1 MVLQVAYRSFSC
13 FSQAAMAL
21 GAFHQSKRR
30 GVRAATFYKV
40 AYTLSEKQARLTVG
54 PSSSSTQAGHSSEWP
69 GPKSSTIATSA
80 KALAMLYTDVPGCG
94 DLASNL
100 EQALHWMR
108 IAAATNADPNAW
120 LLLGDLCASHTSD
133 EHGGDRNHNGKDIPI
148 SSEEFADED
157 DISCKDAGLDTA
169 KRQDDMCNAVEAWTQ
184 GAVAGNISCILRLAD
199 LFTRERKIE
208 AAAAQLERGVSL
220 GDPTC
225 VKKLAVLHS
234 SLLAQAVDE
243 GRVLASSIRLK
254 RKLST
259 CDSDDGFNNK
269 PGKGGSD
276 RHSCSPDIDSDP
288 SGDSTNPWSAHE
300 IVRKYLK
307 SNTLAAVE
315 FHDPFSLQSLAAT
328 KSTGLSLPPQKYDS
342 QTQSLLEAQAT
353 SLQLVSENHA
363 ASVALCLRAVDAG
376 AEPNILREAARLLYT
391 GSPSLPRNRPLAVHT
406 LAAAARAGGGM
417 LVHAGDLALQ
427 AAAAKTHTSTAAD
440 DADVVDESVAFELYQ
455 EAAGRGI
462 VAWFI
467 MDENFIKRLA
477 IGCDKSTKLAFD
489 TYEEGYRKL
498 LSDGI
503 KNEPDALQIVERLA
517 FCLLT
522 GEGCMRDNER
532 AENDDLV
539 RYQSPGSPECKD
551 TLNVF
556 HTEFECH
563 RFSEIT
569 AIPSGKGFAKLLAS
583 ADAHLS
589 NGSTLMADSYDR
601 STIIELARW
610 LLCFCIRIELEN
622 ELSVAALEGL
632 PKYSDFL
639 ELVGNI
645 ESLSKREISQLHG
658 LHYFFSTLKPPKS
671 GVPRRSGFSELFNTA
686 LPEPMD
692 LIKVI
697 SIRQCN
703 GFGIWDRERE
713 CLGHAVYP
721 AASFFNHSCDK
732 NLEREILMK
741 TVSNKS
747 SKSGSEYSSK
757 VEECNVQLRETS
769 IRKALDLQADVVIR
783 AKKNIKKG
791 EIVTLSYVDP
801 SWNRENRQ
809 QYLKDVYY
817 FDCLCVRC
825 ENEK

>member
-1 MVLQVAYRSFSC
+1 
-13 FSQAAMAL
+13 MAL

-80 KALAMLYTDVPGCG
+80 KALAVLYTDGCG

-184 GAVAGNISCILRLAD
+184 GADAGNISCILRLAD

-269 PGKGGSD
+269 PGKGGSG

-455 EAAGRGI
+455 EAAGRGEI
-462 VAWFI
+462 AAFAKLG
-467 MDENFIKRLA
+467 DCYRLA

-532 AENDDLV
+532 AE
-539 RYQSPGSPECKD
+539 
-551 TLNVF
+551 
-556 HTEFECH
+556 
-563 RFSEIT
+563 
-569 AIPSGKGFAKLLAS
+569 
-583 ADAHLS
+583 
-589 NGSTLMADSYDR
+589 
-601 STIIELARW
+601 EL
-610 LLCFCIRIELEN
+610 I
-622 ELSVAALEGL
+622 
-632 PKYSDFL
+632 
-639 ELVGNI
+639 
-645 ESLSKREISQLHG
+645 
-658 LHYFFSTLKPPKS
+658 
-671 GVPRRSGFSELFNTA
+671 
-686 LPEPMD
+686 
-692 LIKVI
+692 
-697 SIRQCN
+697 
-703 GFGIWDRERE
+703 
-713 CLGHAVYP
+713 
-721 AASFFNHSCDK
+721 
-732 NLEREILMK
+732 
-741 TVSNKS
+741 KS
-747 SKSGSEYSSK
+747 SK
-757 VEECNVQLRETS
+757 
-769 IRKALDLQADVVIR
+769 
-783 AKKNIKKG
+783 
-791 EIVTLSYVDP
+791 LS
-801 SWNRENRQ
+801 Q
-809 QYLKDVYY
+809 G
-817 FDCLCVRC
+817 
-825 ENEK
+825 